1 MMFLGTYGVLG
12 LGIFEGS
19 STWPER
25 MNLDV
30 KPRRLLNS
38 QLFWMQWWTF

>member
-1 MMFLGTYGVLG
+1 MEFLVSGFLRD
-12 LGIFEGS
+12 LRPER
-19 STWPER
+19 PER